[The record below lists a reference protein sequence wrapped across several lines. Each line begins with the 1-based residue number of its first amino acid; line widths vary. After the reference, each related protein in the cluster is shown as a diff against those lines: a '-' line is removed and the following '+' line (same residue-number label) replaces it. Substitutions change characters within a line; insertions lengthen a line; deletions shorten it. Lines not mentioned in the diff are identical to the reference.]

1 MSKIY
6 SHEQTAQIFAAM
18 QNIELSNNGYAFIGH
33 DPEVA
38 QAVQSAGYVVLYV
51 PNLHGRKEYKG
62 FTQRAQECLKSEPFG
77 VSTYQAP
84 AQTLARPD
92 VDYEGLILARNER
105 AMMEY

>member
-6 SHEQTAQIFAAM
+6 THEQTAKIFEAM

-33 DPEVA
+33 DAEVA
-38 QAVQSAGYVVLYV
+38 NAVQSAGYVVLYV

-62 FTQRAQECLKSEPFG
+62 FTRRAQECLKSEPFG

-84 AQTLARPD
+84 TPTLSRD
-92 VDYEGLILARNER
+92 DIDYEGLILARQER
-105 AMMEY
+105 AMMDY